1 MKFKAVQENLR
12 RILQARIEAGALTGL
27 QLARQSGFQQAHISN
42 FLNRKRGLSTE
53 GLDKIL
59 QAQQL
64 SILDLLDPEE
74 IQKRARMMAP
84 RETQFQDVPVVEARM
99 ALQPTILSRNVK
111 EFVKFRKGFLHKL
124 RPEMG
129 NNRKNWQR
137 FLAIPVDAREGM
149 SMYPR
154 LLPGAM
160 VLLDRHYNSL
170 KPYRRG
176 EHNIFAVNKN
186 GEVRVKYV
194 ELAGRDLVLR
204 PQNPA
209 YPVEVLAMD
218 RSKTPADYLLG
229 RVCHVGMEL

>member
-1 MKFKAVQENLR
+1 MKFKAAQDNLR
-12 RILQARIEAGALTGL
+12 RILQTRIEAGALTGL
-27 QLARQSGFQQAHISN
+27 HLARESGFQQAHISN

-84 RETQFQDVPVVEARM
+84 RETQFQDVPVVEGRM

-111 EFVKFRKGFLHKL
+111 EFAKFRKGFLHKL

-209 YPVEVLAMD
+209 YPVEVIAMD